1 MNFDLFRRSP
11 DKVTASSGSRNIQTG
26 DGELIVYGTAWCGDC
41 HRSRRFLDR
50 HGIPYRWIDVDGD
63 PASVA
68 RVLEINRGKRSV
80 PTLIFPDGSTLTEPS
95 NAELAEKL
103 GIVR

>member
-1 MNFDLFRRSP
+1 MNLNLFRRSP
-11 DKVTASSGSRNIQTG
+11 SAATASSGSHWVIEG

-50 HGIPYRWIDVDGD
+50 HGIPYRWIDLDAD

-68 RVLEINRGKRSV
+68 RVLGINHGNRSV
-80 PTLIFPDGSTLTEPS
+80 PTLLFSDGSTLTEPS
-95 NAELAEKL
+95 DAELAKKL
-103 GIVR
+103 GIAR